1 MPCESLPNPKVASKL
16 DLDLKKNNLGSTT
29 LGTSSI
35 IDRGGETKETAG
47 GKEGN
52 ILSWSSLKK
61 MLNR

>member
-1 MPCESLPNPKVASKL
+1 MPCESLPSESNSSVKVGSGSE
-16 DLDLKKNNLGSTT
+16 KNNLGSTT

-61 MLNR
+61 ML